1 MNPEVLE
8 LLRKNNQPRP
18 WAELKPTMSPFK
30 VTEINQ
36 EPVYEFFYTLTDS
49 LTINPHAI
57 GLSVQPVK
65 SYIPFHIHNYVELTI
80 PLLGECTVVTNKEK
94 IHVKQN
100 NIIIIGNHTTHK
112 VEPIDT
118 GSIVVNM
125 SLKESAFTLN
135 DFNFIQQSVPN
146 QSISNLLFSLLS
158 NENLGENAY
167 TLFQTAHSQQIINT
181 LYDIIFE
188 YYHPDI
194 QSNQIIRLEILTL
207 FSRFI
212 RVASKTNINIKV
224 NKNNSGNSVLSML
237 LYIEQNYAH
246 ITLEKM
252 GQHFGFNPNY
262 LSNYLKK
269 QTGMSFIQL
278 VHLQRINVAAEY
290 LTYTKAPIEQI
301 SLKVGYENPS
311 YFYKVFKKILHV
323 SPTEYRYRN
332 QVKQHESVK

>member
-8 LLRKNNQPRP
+8 LPRKNNQPRP
-18 WAELKPTMSPFK
+18 WAELKPAMSPFK
-30 VTEINQ
+30 VNEINQ

-194 QSNQIIRLEILTL
+194 QSDQIIRLEIRTL
-207 FSRFI
+207 FSRLI
-212 RVASKTNINIKV
+212 RTASRENNKDKV
-224 NKNNSGNSVLSML
+224 NNHFYNNRLLTLL
-237 LYIEQNYAH
+237 LYIEKHYVN
-246 ITLEKM
+246 ITLDKI
-252 GQHFGFNPNY
+252 GDHFGFNPNY
-262 LSNYLKK
+262 ISNYFKEK
-269 QTGMSFIQL
+269 TGLTFIQL
-278 VHLQRINVAAEY
+278 VHLQIINIAAKY
-290 LTYTKAPIEQI
+290 LSYTNAPVEHI
-301 SLKVGYENPS
+301 SHKVGYENSS
-311 YFYKVFKKILHV
+311 YFYKIFKKYMKI
-323 SPTEYRYRN
+323 SPNEYRKRYSLAKKKN
-332 QVKQHESVK
+332 L